1 MTASQRRVF
10 LFLGEHDWNTP
21 SQNKPSHLHGEG
33 PQDDGAEDGVGED
46 AVKDV
51 SLSVNLASVD
61 LVEELHQDEG
71 VEDDGVV
78 LRGRR
83 VKRSVAATVDVEH
96 ALAWKAEEEGRKR

>member
-1 MTASQRRVF
+1 MKNRDIIK
-10 LFLGEHDWNTP
+10 E
-21 SQNKPSHLHGEG
+21 HLHSEG

-83 VKRSVAATVDVEH
+83 VKRSVAATVNVEH
-96 ALAWKAEEEGRKR
+96 ALTWKTEAGTSEERRAGCC